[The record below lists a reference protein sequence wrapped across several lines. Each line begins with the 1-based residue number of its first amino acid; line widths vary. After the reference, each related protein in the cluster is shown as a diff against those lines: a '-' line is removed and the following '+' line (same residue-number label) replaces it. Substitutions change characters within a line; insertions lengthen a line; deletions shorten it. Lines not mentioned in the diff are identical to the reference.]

1 MSLVD
6 GNGLSAADIAAVTGN
21 NNGGFGSFG
30 GDGAWLILILL
41 LFAAFNGNGWGGN
54 AGNGGMAYPY
64 MMGNID
70 NGVQRGFDQSAV
82 MSALTGINGAVTNG
96 FSDAAVAQCNQT
108 ASMLQ
113 GFSGIQMQMA
123 NVGSNLTNVMMQNEM
138 ARQQCCCDTKQAIAD
153 LKYTVATEACADRAA
168 VSNALRDVITAGNA
182 NTQAILDKMC
192 QQEID
197 ALKTQNANLQTQ
209 LNMQNLAASQATQ
222 TAQLVA
228 DNNAQTAALINRIAP
243 YPVPAYNVGNQY
255 GNCGC
260 NQNNCCGVA

>member
-21 NNGGFGSFG
+21 NGNGFGFG
-30 GDGAWLILILL
+30 ADGAWLILILL
-41 LFAAFNGNGWGGN
+41 LFAAFNGNGWGNN
-54 AGNGGMAYPY
+54 AGGAGGYPFMMA
-64 MMGNID
+64 NVD

-82 MSALTGINGAVTNG
+82 MGALTGINSAISNG
-96 FSDAAVAQCNQT
+96 FADAAVAQCNQT

-113 GFSGIQMQMA
+113 GFSGLQMQMS

-153 LKYTVATEACADRAA
+153 LKYTIATEACSDRAA
-168 VSNALRDVITAGNA
+168 VSAGVQ
-182 NTQAILDKMC
+182 TIIDKIN
-192 QQEID
+192 QQELEN
-197 ALKTQNANLQTQ
+197 LKAQNANLQTQ
-209 LNMQNLAASQATQ
+209 INMQNLAASQATQ

-243 YPVPAYNVGNQY
+243 YPVPSYTVSNPYV
-255 GNCGC
+255 NCGC

>member
-21 NNGGFGSFG
+21 NGNGFGSFG

-41 LFAAFNGNGWGGN
+41 LFAAFNGNGWGNN
-54 AGNGGMAYPY
+54 AGGAGCYPFMMA
-64 MMGNID
+64 NVD

-82 MSALTGINGAVTNG
+82 MGALTGINSAISNG
-96 FSDAAVAQCNQT
+96 FADAAVAQCNQT

-113 GFSGIQMQMA
+113 GFSGLQMQMS

-153 LKYTVATEACADRAA
+153 LKYTIATEACSDRAA
-168 VSNALRDVITAGNA
+168 VSAGVQ
-182 NTQAILDKMC
+182 TIIDKIN
-192 QQEID
+192 QQELEN
-197 ALKTQNANLQTQ
+197 LKAQNANLQTQ
-209 LNMQNLAASQATQ
+209 INMQNLAASQATQ

-243 YPVPAYNVGNQY
+243 YPVPSYTVSNPYV
-255 GNCGC
+255 NCGC

>member
-21 NNGGFGSFG
+21 NGNGFGFG

-41 LFAAFNGNGWGGN
+41 LFAAFNGNGWGNN
-54 AGNGGMAYPY
+54 AGGAGGYPFMMA
-64 MMGNID
+64 NVD

-82 MSALTGINGAVTNG
+82 MGALTGINGAITNG
-96 FSDAAVAQCNQT
+96 FADAAVAQCNQT

-113 GFSGIQMQMA
+113 GFSGLQMQMS

-153 LKYTVATEACADRAA
+153 LKYTIATEACSDRAA
-168 VSNALRDVITAGNA
+168 VSAGVQ
-182 NTQAILDKMC
+182 TIIDKIN
-192 QQEID
+192 QQELEN
-197 ALKTQNANLQTQ
+197 LKAQNANLQTQ
-209 LNMQNLAASQATQ
+209 INMQNLAASQATQ

-243 YPVPAYNVGNQY
+243 YPVPSYTVSNPYV
-255 GNCGC
+255 NCGC

>member
-6 GNGLSAADIAAVTGN
+6 
-21 NNGGFGSFG
+21 
-30 GDGAWLILILL
+30 
-41 LFAAFNGNGWGGN
+41 
-54 AGNGGMAYPY
+54 GNGGMAYPY

-82 MSALTGINGAVTNG
+82 MGALTGINSAISNG
-96 FSDAAVAQCNQT
+96 FADAAVAQCNQT

-113 GFSGIQMQMA
+113 GFSGLQMQMS

-209 LNMQNLAASQATQ
+209 VNMMNLAASQAMQTSQ
-222 TAQLVA
+222 LIADNTAQTQYIV
-228 DNNAQTAALINRIAP
+228 NRVAP
-243 YPVPAYNVGNQY
+243 YPIPSYTVPNPFGTAGAT
-255 GNCGC
+255 GTT
-260 NQNNCCGVA
+260 